1 MDCQDVFWK
10 YANKRDRKLRYIV
23 VLAIAIII
31 LCVLRMPS
39 HLPASAELSKYDVKN
54 IGEPSQPTVTET
66 APQIGNKKHSN
77 IISTKRNR
85 HFIICMESG
94 RLGNAMFTYASI
106 YGIASKK
113 NMTVVIDE
121 GNPLVKH
128 FKLDAERLKIQSLS
142 GYLTLV
148 EKKSCDFD
156 QRLMD
161 FDPNKN
167 VRIERYLQSWRYFSH
182 VEDKIRS
189 QFDFTDSTKAS
200 ADGILNKI
208 RKEKSL
214 SANTSVTLVGIHYRR
229 GDFVVKHFKD
239 FGYALAPVEYI
250 HRAMNY
256 FRYKYSHVT
265 FVLASTSAEFVK
277 DVLKEKDVIHVTGG
291 SAIVDMAV
299 MARCDHLIQTVG
311 TYGWW
316 SGFLNRGSV
325 VYYKYPAREGS
336 EFRKMFGGDYS
347 NFFYPKWIGME

>member
-1 MDCQDVFWK
+1 MCWVRRLYEMFCQDVLWK
-10 YANKRDRKLRYIV
+10 LFSRRGRKQDYIALFGIAAT
-23 VLAIAIII
+23 VLI
-31 LCVLRMPS
+31 VLS
-39 HLPASAELSKYDVKN
+39 QKYDVLRGGYSLKEF
-54 IGEPSQPTVTET
+54 GV
-66 APQIGNKKHSN
+66 SN
-77 IISTKRNR
+77 PNLSK

-208 RKEKSL
+208 RKERSVN
-214 SANTSVTLVGIHYRR
+214 ASVTLVGIHYRR

-265 FVLASTSAEFVK
+265 FVLASTSAEFIK